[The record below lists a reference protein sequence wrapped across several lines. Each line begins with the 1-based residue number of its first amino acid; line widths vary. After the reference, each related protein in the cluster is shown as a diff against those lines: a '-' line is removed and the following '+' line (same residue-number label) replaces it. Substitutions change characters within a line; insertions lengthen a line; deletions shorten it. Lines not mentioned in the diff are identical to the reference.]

1 MPTSYPS
8 LIIFKQA
15 LIVDEQKPSNTVS
28 SYLSDCTHYLDFC
41 GGEKKLFK
49 QNNLLDKY
57 INKLEKAE
65 YSSSSIRRK
74 LASLRK
80 YHNFLVAEELS
91 GYDPFADKNKY
102 KVGKQQ
108 RRLPHV
114 LSRQEID
121 TLFTFVTADNSDR
134 GKRFYAILELLYATG
149 MRISELVTL
158 PLRPFL
164 SYTMLEYLT
173 ITGKGNKE
181 RITPLNHMAWEAVMQ
196 YLQIRENFFHL
207 KDSEAAKFLF
217 PTMPKKASGDK
228 HISRQHVASEL
239 KYYVASCGLDASK
252 ISPHTLR
259 HSFATHLLENGADI
273 LTIQKLLGHS
283 SVSTTEIYTHV
294 QVDNLRKAVLDHHPL
309 MLKQ

>member
-1 MPTSYPS
+1 
-8 LIIFKQA
+8 
-15 LIVDEQKPSNTVS
+15 
-28 SYLSDCTHYLDFC
+28 
-41 GGEKKLFK
+41 
-49 QNNLLDKY
+49 
-57 INKLEKAE
+57 
-65 YSSSSIRRK
+65 
-74 LASLRK
+74 
-80 YHNFLVAEELS
+80 
-91 GYDPFADKNKY
+91 
-102 KVGKQQ
+102 
-108 RRLPHV
+108 
-114 LSRQEID
+114 
-121 TLFTFVTADNSDR
+121 
-134 GKRFYAILELLYATG
+134 
-149 MRISELVTL
+149 
-158 PLRPFL
+158 
-164 SYTMLEYLT
+164 MLEYLT

-239 KYYVASCGLDASK
+239 KYYVASCGLDTSK